1 MKLKFEKLP
10 HQTKAVENIL
20 SVFKDCLFNE
30 PGKEPDSKTEMGL
43 HTRTNPRLNFET
55 SNRAK
60 LQENIES
67 IRKENELANYG
78 VVKIKK
84 DEPLNLDILM
94 ETGTGKTFTFIDTIY
109 SLNRDFGLAKF
120 IVLVPSNAKSFCFC

>member
-55 SNRAK
+55 SAK
-60 LQENIES
+60 LPQKIS
-67 IRKENELANYG
+67 PIILAQ
-78 VVKIKK
+78 I
-84 DEPLNLDILM
+84 
-94 ETGTGKTFTFIDTIY
+94 F
-109 SLNRDFGLAKF
+109 S
-120 IVLVPSNAKSFCFC
+120 C

>member
-43 HTRTNPRLNFET
+43 HTRTNPRLNFVG
-55 SNRAK
+55 SFHSFDK
-60 LQENIES
+60 S
-67 IRKENELANYG
+67 KFDG
-78 VVKIKK
+78 VVVY
-84 DEPLNLDILM
+84 
-94 ETGTGKTFTFIDTIY
+94 FIFFRNINQ
-109 SLNRDFGLAKF
+109 S
-120 IVLVPSNAKSFCFC
+120 

>member
-1 MKLKFEKLP
+1 MHSNGF
-10 HQTKAVENIL
+10 HQTFLKKHCLSINQKQKQENIL

-67 IRKENELANYG
+67 IRKENELANYFQN
-78 VVKIKK
+78 KK
-84 DEPLNLDILM
+84 
-94 ETGTGKTFTFIDTIY
+94 
-109 SLNRDFGLAKF
+109 R
-120 IVLVPSNAKSFCFC
+120 

>member
-60 LQENIES
+60 LQD
-67 IRKENELANYG
+67 
-78 VVKIKK
+78 KIFSTAFVWWGSFS
-84 DEPLNLDILM
+84 NLSFILLLFWWL
-94 ETGTGKTFTFIDTIY
+94 KQFWF
-109 SLNRDFGLAKF
+109 
-120 IVLVPSNAKSFCFC
+120 FCF